1 MLTSELFDLGP
12 VLPVV
17 VLRDPADAVP
27 LARALLS
34 GGVRT
39 MELTLRTP
47 VALAAIKRVAAE
59 VPEMIVG
66 AGTVVEPAQAADAV
80 RAGARFLVSPGSPL
94 TLVAA
99 MLDQGVP
106 VLPGVSTATEAMAVH
121 AMGLTEMKF
130 FPAAA
135 SGGPAYLR
143 ALADPLP
150 GLSFCPTGGVR
161 PENLADYLALPNVR
175 CAGGTWLTP
184 DALVRAGDWKAIS
197 EIAAAAAGSGTGQR
211 ADEG

>member
-1 MLTSELFDLGP
+1 MLTTDLFDLGP

-17 VLRDPADAVP
+17 VLREEADAVP

-34 GGVRT
+34 GGVRA

-66 AGTVVEPAQAADAV
+66 AGTVVEPAQGTDAV

-94 TLVAA
+94 TLVTA

-106 VLPGVSTATEAMAVH
+106 VLPGVSTATEAMAVR

-150 GLSFCPTGGVR
+150 DLSFCPTGGVR
-161 PENLADYLALPNVR
+161 QENLADYLALPNVR

-184 DALVRAGDWKAIS
+184 DSLVRAGDWKAVS
-197 EIAAAAAGSGTGQR
+197 ELAAAAAASDP
-211 ADEG
+211 DEG

>member
-1 MLTSELFDLGP
+1 MLTSDLFDLGP

-17 VLRDPADAVP
+17 VLREEADAVP

-34 GGVRT
+34 GGVRA

-66 AGTVVEPAQAADAV
+66 AGTVVEPAQSTDAV

-94 TLVAA
+94 TLVTA

-106 VLPGVSTATEAMAVH
+106 VLPGVSTATEAMAVR
-121 AMGLTEMKF
+121 ALGLTEMKF

-135 SGGPAYLR
+135 SGGAAYLR

-150 GLSFCPTGGVR
+150 DLSFCPTGGVR
-161 PENLADYLALPNVR
+161 QENLADYLALPNVR

-184 DALVRAGDWKAIS
+184 DSLVRAGDWKAVS
-197 EIAAAAAGSGTGQR
+197 ELAAAAANP
-211 ADEG
+211 DEG